1 MEMIGTLGKSNRA
14 LLEFDLSSVLPMQTQ
29 MILMSKKVGRELK
42 KAVGCTEISQ
52 QALNLKQH
60 VPKMAKGGT

>member
-1 MEMIGTLGKSNRA
+1 MEMIGTLGKSCRA
-14 LLEFDLSSVLPMQTQ
+14 LSEFDLSSVLPMQTQ

-42 KAVGCTEISQ
+42 KPVGCTGISR

-60 VPKMAKGGT
+60 VPKMAEGDT